1 MLTGLRRCFLF
12 VCAAALFGQT
22 PAQPPVPA
30 LPPMQTPAS
39 PVGLETDWAVGEML
53 KDIAAQAGRL
63 APVLDRI
70 DARSWV
76 DQGASETYAEQ
87 LQAVKDQNRA
97 LGDSAAAL
105 ARNPEQLS
113 SLLDVF
119 FRMQAIDSM
128 LQSVEEGIR
137 KYGSKPEAQTLAQT
151 HAETSTNRD
160 RLQHYIVALASERE
174 REYSAMDREAQ
185 RCRSVV
191 TAPKTL
197 GKKK

>member
-1 MLTGLRRCFLF
+1 MLHGLRPSVLLL
-12 VCAAALFGQT
+12 CAAALSAQTPTQSPPPQQT
-22 PAQPPVPA
+22 PA
-30 LPPMQTPAS
+30 
-39 PVGLETDWAVGEML
+39 GLETDWEMGTML

-63 APVLDRI
+63 APVLDRV

-87 LQAVKDQNRA
+87 LQSVRDQNRA
-97 LGDSAAAL
+97 LGEGAAAL

-113 SLLDVF
+113 PLLDVF

-137 KYGSKPEAQTLAQT
+137 RYGSKPDAQLLAQT
-151 HAETSTNRD
+151 HAESGANRD
-160 RLQHYIVALASERE
+160 RLQRYIVNLAAERE
-174 REYSAMDREAQ
+174 REYAAMDREAQ
-185 RCRSVV
+185 RCRAVV
-191 TAPKTL
+191 TAPKTSA